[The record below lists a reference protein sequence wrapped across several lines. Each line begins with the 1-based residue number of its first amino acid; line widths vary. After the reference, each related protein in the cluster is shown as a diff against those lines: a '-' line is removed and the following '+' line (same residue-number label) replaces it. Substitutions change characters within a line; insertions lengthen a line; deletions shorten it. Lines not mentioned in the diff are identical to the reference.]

1 MTNREFKAIM
11 VHGYE
16 EFYTLPVTHAT
27 LMSFIHAYAI
37 PNTLLQINLKSDI
50 LRRLLISVTVPRYNF
65 LASVDK
71 KSLFLEG

>member
-1 MTNREFKAIM
+1 M

-27 LMSFIHAYAI
+27 LMSFIHAYSI

-50 LRRLLISVTVPRYNF
+50 FKRSLILVMIPSFSF

-71 KSLFLEG
+71 KAVCREGCV